1 MTNFSKYVNMLTDMG
16 VVGTRVSPVL
26 EQNVRDHCLGLG
38 KTPSV
43 WFRELIEREISG
55 KTPSPAVGDAI
66 KGLNESVSDNA
77 KLVIG
82 ILALSLGIHN
92 TLTQSEISNH
102 PERAKQ
108 LEKAQSEFVGGLLK
122 NLPLKEQLT
131 VEMGVRITDLTSE
144 IEKIKSKKQIQ
155 QEAQDG

>member
-1 MTNFSKYVNMLTDMG
+1 MG

-26 EQNVRDHCLGLG
+26 EQNVREHCLALG

-43 WFRELIEREISG
+43 WLRELVEKEISG
-55 KTPSPAVGDAI
+55 KAPGPAVGDAI
-66 KGLNESVSDNA
+66 KGLNELTSDNA

-82 ILALSLGIHN
+82 ILAVSLSVYN
-92 TLTQSEISNH
+92 TLIQGEISNH

-108 LEKAQSEFVGGLLK
+108 LENTHREFVGGLLK

-131 VEMGVRITDLTSE
+131 VEMGVRVTDLASE
-144 IEKIKSKKQIQ
+144 IERIKNKKQIQ
-155 QEAQDG
+155 QEA

>member
-1 MTNFSKYVNMLTDMG
+1 MLTDMG

-26 EQNVRDHCLGLG
+26 EQNVQNYCRGLG

-43 WFRELIEREISG
+43 WLRELIQKEISG

-66 KGLNESVSDNA
+66 KGINELVSDNA

-92 TLTQSEISNH
+92 NLIRSEISNH
-102 PERAKQ
+102 PKRAKQ
-108 LEKAQSEFVGGLLK
+108 LEKAHSEFVGGLLK

-131 VEMGVRITDLTSE
+131 VDMGVRITDLASE

-155 QEAQDG
+155 QEV